1 MGSAMIARTVPDAW
15 LDAQR
20 RGRGRM
26 IGNATSRPAT
36 TVQTLTPAKTGDDRC
51 PRERHLAASQLHDAM
66 RP

>member
-26 IGNATSRPAT
+26 IGNADFAPCNDCSNSHAC
-36 TVQTLTPAKTGDDRC
+36 KNG
-51 PRERHLAASQLHDAM
+51 
-66 RP
+66 